1 MKNKKDT
8 WWQKAKGVP
17 KTMNKK
23 ELVQMLLKV
32 DDEMMRLINTL
43 EAQKSFILKSRF
55 GLDKV
60 ISNIESSNSQIIG
73 ELSEQKCML
82 NRLVEKEKEINHRL
96 MQSALNLIG
105 QFSPEK
111 QMEFYERWNNEI
123 HKEIPEVLRW

>member
-1 MKNKKDT
+1 MKKKKDT

-60 ISNIESSNSQIIG
+60 ISNIESSN
-73 ELSEQKCML
+73 
-82 NRLVEKEKEINHRL
+82 
-96 MQSALNLIG
+96 
-105 QFSPEK
+105 
-111 QMEFYERWNNEI
+111 
-123 HKEIPEVLRW
+123 